1 MPHRI
6 VFKSFGQA
14 GFLVL
19 ACLAGFAG
27 GSSFLLAEDSLADNI
42 SAQVRKI
49 FDERRDAVVKV
60 RAKDKLGIRY
70 GSGFFADPTG
80 TVYTHAGIVMKAD
93 EVTVMTDTGRELPAR
108 VLIAD
113 ERSGIAILKVD
124 ASTPSIPLGDS
135 REVAVASPVLL
146 IGYPEDRETS
156 PSLGIVA
163 GLDRKYLG
171 QFFSTTHIR
180 ANLAVQRGQ
189 GGAPVL
195 NLNGDVIGILVGRID
210 GGAGCH
216 ILPIRAAEKVRM
228 DLARFGEL
236 RPGWVGVEVEDV
248 PDAVS
253 GSTARVDKLDPETPA
268 AQSGLQA
275 GDILLS
281 VGGTPIASVED
292 LIDASYFLTA
302 GDSADIEVMRG
313 SEKLTLPVRPALH
326 PLAPGRDM
334 QATADALQ
342 RFQLQ

>member
-1 MPHRI
+1 LAVIP
-6 VFKSFGQA
+6 
-14 GFLVL
+14 VL
-19 ACLAGFAG
+19 LPRVQ
-27 GSSFLLAEDSLADNI
+27 AEDSLADNI
-42 SAQVRKI
+42 SAQVRKV

-60 RAKDKLGIRY
+60 RAKDKLGIRF

-93 EVTVMTDTGRELPAR
+93 EVTVMMGSGREFPAR

-113 ERSGIAILKVD
+113 DRSGIAILKVD
-124 ASTPSIPLGDS
+124 ACTPSIPIGDS
-135 REVAVASPVLL
+135 REVTVATPVLL
-146 IGYPEDRETS
+146 IGYPEDREAS
-156 PSLGIVA
+156 PSFGIVG

-195 NLNGDVIGILVGRID
+195 DLNGDAIGILVGRID

-216 ILPIRAAEKVRM
+216 VLPIRAAEKVRM

-248 PDAVS
+248 PEAVS
-253 GSTARVDKLDPETPA
+253 GSTAKVDKLDPDTPA
-268 AQSGLQA
+268 AQSGLRI
-275 GDILLS
+275 GDILLA
-281 VGGTPIASVED
+281 VGGTPISSVED

-313 SEKLTLPVRPALH
+313 SEKLPLPVRPALH

-342 RFQLQ
+342 RFQLE